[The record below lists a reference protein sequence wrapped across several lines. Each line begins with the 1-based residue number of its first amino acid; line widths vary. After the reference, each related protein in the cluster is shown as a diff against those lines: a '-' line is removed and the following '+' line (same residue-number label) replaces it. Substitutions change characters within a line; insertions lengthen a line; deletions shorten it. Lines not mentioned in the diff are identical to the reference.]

1 MNNTDYLKA
10 EIKKTRLNT
19 KEKILDTLKKIDE
32 LKQLN
37 TEFSTVEQNRN
48 LLKCLVASLL
58 TNLEEKNGEI
68 EELEK
73 LSLKSLFSSV
83 TGTKSGK
90 LDNLR
95 DEYLQLSKR
104 YDDVKKELATIEF
117 EYEILNRKLDNL
129 TKLKKELEV
138 LSDIR
143 EKELLS
149 ENSTQGHTLKQIV
162 NDKLE
167 EVDKKENIERTID
180 IISQLFTK
188 LTLLNAALRDI
199 EGSKSWGSRRK
210 FKYSSIQGD
219 RALTKAKEYNL
230 DCKLLINKLEHFLR
244 YLGYSDV
251 GINLRLL
258 KVENFSGS
266 IFQNIFSDL
275 IIQRRVADAIDNV
288 EQVYRDVNIIKNNL
302 NKALAESD
310 KKIERLENVKKQ
322 VILE

>member
-1 MNNTDYLKA
+1 MENGEKQKNRILS
-10 EIKKTRLNT
+10 T

-37 TEFSTVEQNRN
+37 TEFSKTEQNRK
-48 LLKCLVASLL
+48 LLKSLVTKLL
-58 TNLEEKNGEI
+58 KNLEKKNSEI

-83 TGTKSGK
+83 VGTKSNK
-90 LDNLR
+90 LNNLR

-104 YDDVKKELATIEF
+104 YDNVKKELATIDF

-143 EKELLS
+143 EKELMS

-162 NDKLE
+162 NEKLE
-167 EVDKKENIERTID
+167 EVDRKENIERTID

-210 FKYSSIQGD
+210 FKYGSIQGE

-244 YLGYSDV
+244 YLGYADV
-251 GINLRLL
+251 DINLRLL
-258 KVENFSGS
+258 NVENFSGS

-275 IIQRRVADAIDNV
+275 VIQRRVADAIDNV
-288 EQVYRDVNIIKNNL
+288 EQVYREVNAIKDKLNNEL
-302 NKALAESD
+302 VECD